1 MRYRPFGR
9 SGKSVSAVTL
19 NLSEK
24 TLALGRMSGPA
35 LVTEAM
41 EYGINSFLLE
51 TPDSILG
58 ELIGRAIA
66 GVDRRLLFV
75 ATRVGSLRQRGQ
87 MVRDLTPA
95 GVTAAVDQLL
105 LSSGLDHLDMV
116 LLDEP
121 GEDELSHATLSAL
134 KALRASGRIQ
144 MLGIAGSAEVM
155 DAYVSTNAFD
165 ALVTPFNVHAS
176 WATRNRIRAA
186 VERDMAVM
194 AYDYFPHSLS
204 SLKKVEADDS
214 PKRGLFGWNK
224 TDAPAKDPYFRG
236 VGTFAFLHQTPSWT
250 AEEIC
255 LAYALSE
262 PTLASVVIDTAN
274 SGALAKL
281 AELPERDMPPGMPA
295 QIEMARVNMATARS
309 A

>member
-9 SGKSVSAVTL
+9 SGKSISALTL
-19 NLSEK
+19 NLSER
-24 TLALGRMSGPA
+24 TLARGRMSGPA

-41 EYGINSFLLE
+41 EHGINSFHLE

-58 ELIGRAIA
+58 ELVGRAIA

-105 LSSGLDHLDMV
+105 ASSGLDHLDMV

-134 KALRASGRIQ
+134 KALRATGRIQ
-144 MLGIAGSAEVM
+144 MLGIAGGEEVM

-165 ALVTPFNVHAS
+165 VLMTPFNVHAS
-176 WATRNRIRAA
+176 WSTRNRVRAA

-194 AYDYFPHSLS
+194 AYDYFPQSLS
-204 SLKKVEADDS
+204 SLKTVEAIDT
-214 PKRGLFGWNK
+214 PKRGLFGWGK
-224 TDAPAKDPYFRG
+224 DSRPAQDPYFKG
-236 VGTFAFLHQTPSWT
+236 VGTFAFLHQTPNWT

-255 LAYALSE
+255 LAYSLSE
-262 PTLASVVIDTAN
+262 PTLASVIVDTTD
-274 SGALAKL
+274 SDALARL
-281 AELPERDMPPGMPA
+281 AELPDRDMPPGMPA
-295 QIEMARVNMATARS
+295 QIEMARVNMAAARS

>member
-19 NLSEK
+19 NLSER
-24 TLALGRMSGPA
+24 TLARGRMSGPA

-41 EYGINSFLLE
+41 EHGINSFHLE

-58 ELIGRAIA
+58 ELVGRAIA

-75 ATRVGSLRQRGQ
+75 ATRVGNLRQRGQ
-87 MVRDLTPA
+87 MMRDLTPA

-105 LSSGLDHLDMV
+105 VSSGLDHLDMV
-116 LLDEP
+116 LLDQPAE
-121 GEDELSHATLSAL
+121 EELSHATLTAL

-144 MLGIAGSAEVM
+144 MLGIAGGEEVM

-165 ALVTPFNVHAS
+165 VLATPFNVHAS
-176 WATRNRIRAA
+176 WATRNRVRAA
-186 VERDMAVM
+186 VDRDMAVLG
-194 AYDYFPHSLS
+194 YDYFPESLS
-204 SLKKVEADDS
+204 SLKRVEATDS
-214 PKRGLFGWNK
+214 PKRGLFGWSK
-224 TDAPAKDPYFRG
+224 GGGQVQDPYFRG
-236 VGTFAFLHQTPSWT
+236 VGTFAFLHQTPKWT

-262 PTLASVVIDTAN
+262 PTLASVIIDTGD
-274 SGALAKL
+274 SDALARL
-281 AELPERDMPPGMPA
+281 AELPDRDMPPGMPA
-295 QIEMARVNMATARS
+295 QIEMARVNMAAARS

>member
-19 NLSEK
+19 NLSER
-24 TLALGRMSGPA
+24 TLARGRMSGPA

-41 EYGINSFLLE
+41 EHGVNSFHLE
-51 TPDSILG
+51 MPDMILG
-58 ELIGRAIA
+58 ELVGRAIA

-75 ATRVGSLRQRGQ
+75 TVRIGNLRQRGQ
-87 MVRDLTPA
+87 TLRDLTPA

-105 LSSGLDHLDMV
+105 AASGLEHLDMV

-121 GEDELSHATLSAL
+121 AEDELSHATLSAL
-134 KALRASGRIQ
+134 KAQRASGRIQ
-144 MLGIAGSAEVM
+144 MLGIAGGEEVM

-165 ALVTPFNVHAS
+165 VLATPFNVHSS
-176 WATRNRIRAA
+176 WSTRNRIRAA

-194 AYDYFPHSLS
+194 AYDYFPQALS
-204 SLKKVEADDS
+204 SLKKVETVDT
-214 PKRGLFGWNK
+214 PKRGLFGWGK
-224 TDAPAKDPYFRG
+224 GGGTTQDPYFKG
-236 VGTFAFLHQTPSWT
+236 VGTFAFLHQTPNWN

-262 PTLASVVIDTAN
+262 PTLASVIIDTTD
-274 SGALAKL
+274 SGALARL
-281 AELPERDMPPGMPA
+281 AELPEREMPPGMPA